1 MMQTTKAQRQETI
14 KKVNLVIGEIVPIL
28 KKAIDELLTNPVV
41 YSESIV
47 SWSNDILHRLD
58 TIQNTLRADSE
69 GVPFYY
75 SYSIFI
81 WRMNDFADQIRSLS
95 SQIGAWE
102 EKSYFFDKS
111 DHLRIID
118 AFSSIVIELDLFK
131 PMLEDSLTYGFFSK
145 HLVSAYREL
154 HEAINYIK
162 ARDEVNKENERK
174 KQRKAR
180 EKESAGE

>member
-41 YSESIV
+41 YSESMV
-47 SWSNDILHRLD
+47 SWSNDVLHRLD
-58 TIQNTLRADSE
+58 TIQNTLRADSD
-69 GVPFYY
+69 GVFYD

-81 WRMNDFADQIRSLS
+81 WRMNNFADQIRSLS

-102 EKSYFFDKS
+102 KKSYFFDKS

-118 AFSSIVIELDLFK
+118 TFSTIVIELDLFK
-131 PMLEDSLTYGFFSK
+131 PMLEDSLTYGLFSK

-154 HEAINYIK
+154 HEAINHIK